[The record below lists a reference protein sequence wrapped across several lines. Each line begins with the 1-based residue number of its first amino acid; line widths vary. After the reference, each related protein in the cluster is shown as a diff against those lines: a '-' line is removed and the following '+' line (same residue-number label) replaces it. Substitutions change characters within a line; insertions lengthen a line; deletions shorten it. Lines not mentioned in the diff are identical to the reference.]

1 MKITADDF
9 DLKNT
14 LDSGQFFGYSPVSG
28 NQFEMTVGPYA
39 FKIRQT
45 KNILY
50 LQGVEGEEARATLCE
65 FFDLSR
71 DLSGLY
77 ALFEA
82 DPKLKSLL
90 RLKGLRLLKQDPWE
104 TVGSFIISSN
114 NNIKRIQHLW
124 KELAGSVGKKKGAF
138 PSFEEVAHSS
148 PNYLRKLGL
157 GYRAEYLHETAR
169 QIAENPS
176 LLEGIEKL
184 SYPEAKEVFMKF
196 PGIGPKIADCIL
208 LFGYQFFEAFPVD
221 VWIEKIMRELYFP
234 DSDISNELLGDE
246 ARKRWGKWAGYV
258 QQYLFHASR
267 KGLLTDSRR

>member
-14 LDSGQFFGYSPVSG
+14 LDSGQFFGYNPVSG
-28 NQFEMTVGPYA
+28 NTFEMIVGDLN

-50 LQGVEGEEARATLCE
+50 LQGAEGEASRERLCE

-71 DLSGLY
+71 DLSELY

-82 DPKLKSLL
+82 DLKLKPLL
-90 RLKGLRLLKQDPWE
+90 KFRGLRILKQDPWE
-104 TVGSFIISSN
+104 VTGSFIISSN

-124 KELAGSVGKKKGAF
+124 KELAGSIGKKKGVF

-176 LLEGIEKL
+176 LLNGIENL
-184 SYPEAKEVFMKF
+184 SYEKARETFIQF

-221 VWIEKIMRELYFP
+221 VWIEKVMRTLYFP
-234 DSDISNELLGDE
+234 DSEISTELLGDE
-246 ARKRWGKWAGYV
+246 ARKKWGKWAGYV
-258 QQYLFHASR
+258 QQYLYHGSR
-267 KGLLTDSRR
+267 KGILAVKN

>member
-14 LDSGQFFGYSPVSG
+14 LDSGQFFGYNPVSG
-28 NQFEMTVGPYA
+28 NTFEMAVGGMN

-50 LQGVEGEEARATLCE
+50 LQGVEGEASRARLCE

-71 DLSGLY
+71 DLSELY

-82 DPKLKSLL
+82 DLKLKPLL
-90 RLKGLRLLKQDPWE
+90 KFQGLRILKQDPWE
-104 TVGSFIISSN
+104 VTGSFIISSN

-124 KELAGSVGKKKGAF
+124 KELAGSIGKKKGVF

-157 GYRAEYLHETAR
+157 GYRAEYLYETAR
-169 QIAENPS
+169 QIAENPTI
-176 LLEGIEKL
+176 LKGIENL
-184 SYPEAKEVFMKF
+184 SYEKARETFIQF

-221 VWIEKIMRELYFP
+221 VWIEKVMRTLYFP
-234 DSDISNELLGDE
+234 DSEISTELLGDE
-246 ARKRWGKWAGYV
+246 ARKKWGKWAGYV
-258 QQYLFHASR
+258 QQYLYHAGR
-267 KGLLTDSRR
+267 KGILAVKN